1 MIGATK
7 EYSKVYVFG
16 LNQQIRMLK
25 KGLNCHRQLTHLQ
38 ENEIQRLKKICES
51 CAEEI
56 FSLEKV
62 IKKVKRWY
70 QIIIW
75 QK

>member
-1 MIGATK
+1 MMNTK
-7 EYSKVYVFG
+7 EYSKSYVFG

-25 KGLNCHRQLTHLQ
+25 GGNKCHRTFIQTQ
-38 ENEIQRLKKICES
+38 KEEIQRLKKVCES
-51 CAEEI
+51 NVKEI
-56 FSLEKV
+56 LSLERV

-75 QK
+75 KY